1 MNDTD
6 VREQRRLALGLALLF
21 GAVVVLAMVDLATD
35 WQEGGLHVVVQG
47 TVIAVGLA
55 GMIGMGMRARA
66 VLARA
71 RAATDAL
78 REHASDLASKLD
90 ASRAEAAK
98 WKLEASQLIGGLA
111 AAIDLQLERWALS
124 PAEKEVALL
133 LLKGLAHKEIA
144 DIRQTNE
151 TTVRQQARSLYKK
164 SGLAGRHDLAAF
176 FLEDLLAP
184 RSTTAP

>member
-6 VREQRRLALGLALLF
+6 VREQRSVAIGLAGLF
-21 GAVVVLAMVDLATD
+21 GAIVLLALVDLVSD
-35 WQEGGLHVVVQG
+35 WQEGGVHVLVESGLV
-47 TVIAVGLA
+47 LA
-55 GMIGMGMRARA
+55 GLVGMAWMGMRARA

-78 REHASDLASKLD
+78 REHASDLAGKLAD
-90 ASRAEAAK
+90 SRAEAAK

-111 AAIDLQLERWALS
+111 AAIDLQLERWGLS

-144 DIRQTNE
+144 EVRRTNE
-151 TTVRQQARSLYKK
+151 TTVRQQARAVYKK
-164 SGLAGRHDLAAF
+164 AGLEGRHDLAAF

-184 RSTTAP
+184 RTAPLP